1 MRARRREDPANY
13 VLVEELCVTS
23 VDTPGKTRRT
33 STKTERRV
41 LGDEEQVYPVQ
52 RQWNLP
58 GKFVLME
65 RDKVPEVRI
74 EIIRRF
80 FRCHSR
86 VAYLSS
92 KVC

>member
-41 LGDEEQVYPVQ
+41 LADEEQVYPVQ
-52 RQWNLP
+52 HQWNLP

-65 RDKVPEVRI
+65 RDKVPEVGGTI
-74 EIIRRF
+74 KLLIHHF
-80 FRCHSR
+80 GCFP
-86 VAYLSS
+86 
-92 KVC
+92 